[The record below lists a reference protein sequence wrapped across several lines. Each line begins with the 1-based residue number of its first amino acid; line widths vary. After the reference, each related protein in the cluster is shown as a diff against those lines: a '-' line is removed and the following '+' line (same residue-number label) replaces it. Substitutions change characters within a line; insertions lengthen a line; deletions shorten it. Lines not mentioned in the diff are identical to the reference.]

1 MSDEKKEEAAEA
13 IPAEGSA
20 TKAVAPEAAAPPKA
34 TQSEKASAE
43 APRPR
48 SGSSGGDRAG
58 GDRAGGDRRGGDS
71 SGGPPSRGGRGKGRG
86 GRFRRGRRHCL
97 FCADK
102 ELQIDYKFVDVLE
115 EFVSERGK
123 IVPRRSTG
131 TCAKHQRPLALSIK
145 RARNAALLSY
155 TGSGLQQ

>member
-1 MSDEKKEEAAEA
+1 
-13 IPAEGSA
+13 
-20 TKAVAPEAAAPPKA
+20 
-34 TQSEKASAE
+34 
-43 APRPR
+43 
-48 SGSSGGDRAG
+48 SGGDRSG
-58 GDRAGGDRRGGDS
+58 GDRSGGDRRGGDS
-71 SGGPPSRGGRGKGRG
+71 RGGDSRGGPPSRGGRAKGRG
-86 GRFRRGRRHCL
+86 GRFRRGRRHCI

-155 TGSGLQQ
+155 TGSGLQQRGEGDR